1 MKLTTRGH
9 YSVKAMLDLTIHRN
23 GPPQSIRAIA
33 LRQNISQ
40 HFLEQLLIKLRQAG
54 YIRSVRGVQG
64 GYLLAKP
71 PAQISLGAI
80 LQVVGDGIEP
90 LGKMSRDS
98 DQAED
103 WVTFA
108 LWSRVSTYV
117 QTALDQVSL
126 EDLYYDTRS
135 RQASQSEEGGFIV

>member
-1 MKLTTRGH
+1 MKLTMRGH
-9 YSVKAMLDLTIHRN
+9 YSVKAMLDLTIHRD
-23 GPPQSIRAIA
+23 GPPQSIRSIA
-33 LRQNISQ
+33 QRQNISQ

-54 YIRSVRGVQG
+54 YLRSVRGAQG
-64 GYLLAKP
+64 GYVLAKP

-80 LQVVGDGIEP
+80 LLAVGDGIEP
-90 LGKMSRDS
+90 LGKTSCDHE
-98 DQAED
+98 QAED